1 MYQLL
6 ILNTS
11 FFAAFA
17 VILSIIKK
25 RVKTELTK
33 NILLLVAPIIT
44 LLVHY
49 SQFIYDVMTGGDIMA
64 HLSANP
70 NLYMPLYPCNIV
82 MWLTLIFALLKNKNS
97 KFGEF
102 CVDFIFWF
110 GVAAAVIGMF
120 ANEDFIRTQ
129 SIADYAIL
137 KSIIA
142 HATLLFNVLLLP
154 IFSYVKI
161 DVKRNFKN
169 IIISLLVMGVIGA
182 YCTLIFYALVSYE
195 QAYFINSMFMVHS
208 PFAGLDFLTYPVVAL
223 IAVPVYF
230 VLFVICDLCA
240 HKKGKRFYNRTKNDR
255 SLG

>member
-25 RVKTELTK
+25 RVKTDLTK

-154 IFSYVKI
+154 IFGYVKI

-195 QAYFINSMFMVHS
+195 QAYFINSMFMMHS

>member
-49 SQFIYDVMTGGDIMA
+49 SQFMYDVMTGGDIMA

-97 KFGEF
+97 MFGEF
-102 CVDFIFWF
+102 CVDFILWF

-142 HATLLFNVLLLP
+142 HATLFFNILLLP
-154 IFSYVKI
+154 ILGYVKI
-161 DVKRNFKN
+161 DVKKNFKN
-169 IIISLLVMGVIGA
+169 IVISVLVMGVTGA

-195 QAYFINSMFMVHS
+195 QAYFINSMFMMHS

-240 HKKGKRFYNRTKNDR
+240 HKKGERFYNKTKNNR
-255 SLG
+255 FSG

>member
-33 NILLLVAPIIT
+33 NILLIVAPIIT

-49 SQFIYDVMTGGDIMA
+49 SQFIYDVMTGGDIIA

-82 MWLTLIFALLKNKNS
+82 MWLTLIFALLKNKGS

-154 IFSYVKI
+154 IFGYVKI

-182 YCTLIFYALVSYE
+182 YCTLIFHALVSE
-195 QAYFINSMFMVHS
+195 AQAYFINSMFIVHS

-240 HKKGKRFYNRTKNDR
+240 HKKGERSYNKTKNDR
-255 SLG
+255 SSG

>member
-11 FFAAFA
+11 FFTAFA

-120 ANEDFIRTQ
+120 ANEDFIRTK

-154 IFSYVKI
+154 IFGYVKI

-169 IIISLLVMGVIGA
+169 IIISLLMMGIIGA
-182 YCTLIFYALVSYE
+182 YCTLIFHALVSE
-195 QAYFINSMFMVHS
+195 AQAYFINSMFIVHS

-240 HKKGKRFYNRTKNDR
+240 HKKGERFYNKTKNNR
-255 SLG
+255 FSG

>member
-17 VILSIIKK
+17 VLLCIIKK
-25 RVKTELTK
+25 RVKTERAK
-33 NILLLVAPIIT
+33 NILLLVAPTIT

-49 SQFIYDVMTGGDIMA
+49 SQFIYDALTGGDIMA
-64 HLSANP
+64 HLGANP

-82 MWLTLIFALLKNKNS
+82 MWLTLVFALLRNKNS

-110 GVAAAVIGMF
+110 GALAAVIGMF

-142 HATLLFNVLLLP
+142 HATLFFNVLLLP
-154 IFSYVKI
+154 IFGYVKI

-169 IIISLLVMGVIGA
+169 IITSVFMMGITGA

-195 QAYFINSMFMVHS
+195 QAYFINSMFMMHS

-223 IAVPVYF
+223 IAVPAYLVI
-230 VLFVICDLCA
+230 FVISDLCA
-240 HKKGKRFYNRTKNDR
+240 HKKGERFYDKYKK
-255 SLG
+255 

>member
-6 ILNTS
+6 ILNAS

-17 VILSIIKK
+17 VILPIIKK
-25 RVKTELTK
+25 RVKTERTK
-33 NILLLVAPIIT
+33 NILLLVASIIT

-49 SQFIYDVMTGGDIMA
+49 SQFVYDVMTGDDIVA
-64 HLSANP
+64 HLGANP

-82 MWLTLIFALLKNKNS
+82 MWLTLIFALLKNKSS

-110 GVAAAVIGMF
+110 GVVAAVIGMF

-129 SIADYAIL
+129 SIADFAIL

-142 HATLLFNVLLLP
+142 HATLFFNVLLLP
-154 IFSYVKI
+154 IFGYVKI
-161 DVKRNFKN
+161 DVKKNFKN
-169 IIISLLVMGVIGA
+169 IVISVIAMGITGA

-195 QAYFINSMFMVHS
+195 QAYFINSMFMMHS

-223 IAVPVYF
+223 IALPLYF
-230 VLFVICDLCA
+230 GLLVVCDLCA
-240 HKKGKRFYNRTKNDR
+240 HKKDERFYKK
-255 SLG
+255 LKK

>member
-11 FFAAFA
+11 FFTAFA

-120 ANEDFIRTQ
+120 ANEDFIRTK

-154 IFSYVKI
+154 IFGYVKI

-169 IIISLLVMGVIGA
+169 IIISLLMMGIIGA
-182 YCTLIFYALVSYE
+182 YCTLIFHALVSE
-195 QAYFINSMFMVHS
+195 AQAYFINSMFIVHS

-230 VLFVICDLCA
+230 VLFVVCDLCA
-240 HKKGKRFYNRTKNDR
+240 HKKGERFYNKTKNNR
-255 SLG
+255 FSG

>member
-154 IFSYVKI
+154 IFGYVKI

-195 QAYFINSMFMVHS
+195 QAYFINSMFMMHS

>member
-6 ILNTS
+6 ILNAS

-17 VILSIIKK
+17 IILCIIKK
-25 RVKTELTK
+25 RVKTERTK
-33 NILLLVAPIIT
+33 NILLIIAPIIT

-82 MWLTLIFALLKNKNS
+82 MWLTLVFALLKNKNS

-110 GVAAAVIGMF
+110 GVAAAVVGMF

-154 IFSYVKI
+154 IFGYVKI

-169 IIISLLVMGVIGA
+169 IIISLFVMGAIGA
-182 YCTLIFYALVSYE
+182 YCTLIFHTLVSE
-195 QAYFINSMFMVHS
+195 AQAYFINSMFIVHS

-223 IAVPVYF
+223 VAIPVYF
-230 VLFVICDLCA
+230 VIFVLCDLCA
-240 HKKGKRFYNRTKNDR
+240 HKKGERFYNRKKK
-255 SLG
+255 

>member
-6 ILNTS
+6 ILNSS

-17 VILSIIKK
+17 IILFIIKK
-25 RVKTELTK
+25 RVKTERTK

-49 SQFIYDVMTGGDIMA
+49 SQFIYDALTGCDIMA

-82 MWLTLIFALLKNKNS
+82 MWLTLVFAFLKNKNS

-102 CVDFIFWF
+102 CVDYMFWF
-110 GVAAAVIGMF
+110 GVLAAVIGMF

-129 SIADYAIL
+129 SIADFAIL

-142 HATLLFNVLLLP
+142 HATLFFNILLLP
-154 IFSYVKI
+154 IFGYVKI
-161 DVKRNFKN
+161 DVKKNFKN
-169 IIISLLVMGVIGA
+169 IVISVLVMGVTGA

-195 QAYFINSMFMVHS
+195 QAYFINSMFMMHS

-223 IAVPVYF
+223 IAVPVYLAIF
-230 VLFVICDLCA
+230 IICKLFA
-240 HKKGKRFYNRTKNDR
+240 RRKGRR
-255 SLG
+255 SCKDEK

>member
-17 VILSIIKK
+17 VILLIIKK
-25 RVKTELTK
+25 RVKTERTK

-49 SQFIYDVMTGGDIMA
+49 SQFVYDVMTGGDIVA
-64 HLSANP
+64 HLGANP

-82 MWLTLIFALLKNKNS
+82 MWLTLIFALLKNKGS

-110 GVAAAVIGMF
+110 GVVAAVIGMF

-129 SIADYAIL
+129 SIADFAIL

-142 HATLLFNVLLLP
+142 HATLFFNILLLP
-154 IFSYVKI
+154 ILGYVKI
-161 DVKRNFKN
+161 DVKKNFKN
-169 IIISLLVMGVIGA
+169 IVISVLLMGVTGA

-195 QAYFINSMFMVHS
+195 QAYFINSMFMMHS

-223 IAVPVYF
+223 IAVPLYF
-230 VLFVICDLCA
+230 GLFVICDLCA
-240 HKKGKRFYNRTKNDR
+240 HKKGERFYNKTKNNR
-255 SLG
+255 FSG

>member
-6 ILNTS
+6 ILNSS

-17 VILSIIKK
+17 IILFIIKK
-25 RVKTELTK
+25 RVKTERTK
-33 NILLLVAPIIT
+33 KILLIIAPIIT
-44 LLVHY
+44 LIVHY
-49 SQFIYDVMTGGDIMA
+49 SQFIYDALTGCDIMA

-82 MWLTLIFALLKNKNS
+82 MWLTLAFALLKNKNS

-102 CVDFIFWF
+102 CVDYMFWF
-110 GVAAAVIGMF
+110 GVLAAVIGMF

-142 HATLLFNVLLLP
+142 HATLFFNILLLP
-154 IFSYVKI
+154 IFGYVKI

-169 IIISLLVMGVIGA
+169 IIISILTMGFIGA
-182 YCTLIFYALVSYE
+182 YCTLIFYALVSRE
-195 QAYFINSMFMVHS
+195 QAYFINSMFIVHS
-208 PFAGLDFLTYPVVAL
+208 PFAGLDFLTYFVVAL
-223 IAVPVYF
+223 IAVPVY
-230 VLFVICDLCA
+230 LAIFVICNLFIR
-240 HKKGKRFYNRTKNDR
+240 KKSKRSDKDGK
-255 SLG
+255 

>member
-6 ILNTS
+6 ILNSS

-17 VILSIIKK
+17 VILPIMKK
-25 RVKTELTK
+25 RVKTERTK

-49 SQFIYDVMTGGDIMA
+49 SQFVYDALTGGDIMT
-64 HLSANP
+64 HLGANP

-82 MWLTLIFALLKNKNS
+82 MWLTLIFALLKNKSS

-110 GVAAAVIGMF
+110 GVVAAVIGMF

-142 HATLLFNVLLLP
+142 HATLFFNILLLP
-154 IFSYVKI
+154 IFGYVKI
-161 DVKRNFKN
+161 DVKRNLKN
-169 IIISLLVMGVIGA
+169 IIISILTMGFIGA
-182 YCTLIFYALVSYE
+182 YCTLIFHALVSE
-195 QAYFINSMFMVHS
+195 AQAYFINSMFMVHS

-230 VLFVICDLCA
+230 VLFLICDLCA
-240 HKKGKRFYNRTKNDR
+240 RRKSKRSHNKTKK
-255 SLG
+255 